1 MALTAGDVRGLF
13 AYDRW
18 ATRQVLGVLDGVDES
33 LWGATGVVGERGL
46 GSILVHML
54 GAHQRWRTGI
64 SEEGEEED
72 GAIPRPEKEPLPDA
86 ATMVAWW
93 EAEFVEMDAFLAR
106 LTDAFLAYVHNG
118 IAVWQ
123 MLAHL
128 MNHGT
133 QHRSEAA
140 LLLTQAGRSPG
151 ELDLIVYLEEVV
163 PSLSMQPGGASA
175 AASVPIAAAE

>member
-1 MALTAGDVRGLF
+1 MALTADDVRGLF

-18 ATRQVLGVLDGVDES
+18 ATRQVLRVLDGVDES

-64 SEEGEEED
+64 SAEGEEED
-72 GAIPRPEKEPLPDA
+72 GSIPRPEKEPLPDPG
-86 ATMVAWW
+86 TLVAWW
-93 EAEFVEMDAFLAR
+93 EAEFVEMDGFLGA
-106 LTDAFLAYVHNG
+106 LTDGGVAYVHEG

-123 MLAHL
+123 MLTHL

-140 LLLTQAGRSPG
+140 LLLTQLGRSPG
-151 ELDLIVYLEEVV
+151 ELDLIVYLEEVL
-163 PSLSMQPGGASA
+163 PGLAGQPADLPAGAE
-175 AASVPIAAAE
+175 VG

>member
-1 MALTAGDVRGLF
+1 MPLTATDVRGLF

-18 ATRQVLGVLDGVDES
+18 ATRQVLATLDGIGEG
-33 LWGATGVVGERGL
+33 LWRGTGVVGDRGL

-54 GAHQRWRTGI
+54 GAHQRWRIGI
-64 SEEGEEED
+64 GAEGDAD
-72 GAIPRPEKEPLPDA
+72 GPRPEDEPLPDA
-86 ATMVAWW
+86 RSLVARW
-93 EAEFVEMDAFLAR
+93 ETEFAAMDPFLEA
-106 LTDAFLAYVHNG
+106 LSDGMLAHVHEG
-118 IAVWQ
+118 VAIWQ

-128 MNHGT
+128 VNHGT

-163 PSLSMQPGGASA
+163 PSL
-175 AASVPIAAAE
+175 AASHAASTPGADRAGG

>member
-1 MALTAGDVRGLF
+1 MSLSAEDVRGLF

-18 ATRQVLGVLDGVDES
+18 ATRQVLARLDGVDHE
-33 LWGATGVVGERGL
+33 LWGGEGVVGDRGL

-64 SEEGEEED
+64 AEEGEEDEEE
-72 GAIPRPEKEPLPDA
+72 IPRPEREPLPSPS
-86 ATMVAWW
+86 TLVAWW
-93 EAEFVEMDAFLAR
+93 EAEFVSMDGFLAAV
-106 LTDAFLAYVHNG
+106 TDGLLAYVHDG

-128 MNHGT
+128 VNHGT

-151 ELDLIVYLEEVV
+151 ELDLIVYLEEVL
-163 PSLSMQPGGASA
+163 PALAQAPAPPAG
-175 AASVPIAAAE
+175 

>member
-1 MALTAGDVRGLF
+1 MRSLF

-18 ATRQVLGVLDGVDES
+18 ATRQLLAQLDGVDDA

-54 GAHQRWRTGI
+54 GAHQRWRIAI
-64 SEEGEEED
+64 SQEGD
-72 GAIPRPEKEPLPDA
+72 GERPEPEKESLPDA
-86 ATMVAWW
+86 ASLVDRW
-93 EAEFVEMDAFLAR
+93 EAEFTAMADFLPS
-106 LTDAFLAYVHNG
+106 LSDGMLAYVHEG
-118 IAVWQ
+118 IAIWQ

-128 MNHGT
+128 VNHGT
-133 QHRSEAA
+133 QHRSESA

-163 PSLSMQPGGASA
+163 PTLGRPAIEPASK
-175 AASVPIAAAE
+175 

>member
-1 MALTAGDVRGLF
+1 MSLTADDVRGLF
-13 AYDRW
+13 EYDRW
-18 ATRQVLGVLDGVDES
+18 ATRQVLGLLDGIDES
-33 LWGATGVVGERGL
+33 LWGATGIVGERGL

-64 SEEGEEED
+64 SAEGEED
-72 GAIPRPEKEPLPDA
+72 GPTPRPEKEPLPDP
-86 ATMVAWW
+86 TTLVAWW
-93 EAEFVEMDAFLAR
+93 EAEFVEMDGFLAG
-106 LTDAFLAYVHNG
+106 LTDGGLAYIHEG

-128 MNHGT
+128 VNHGT

-151 ELDLIVYLEEVV
+151 ELDLIVYLEDVV
-163 PSLSMQPGGASA
+163 PSLGQPA
-175 AASVPIAAAE
+175 APGTGV

>member
-1 MALTAGDVRGLF
+1 MNASDMRSLF

-18 ATRQVLGVLDGVDES
+18 ATRQVLAQLDGIDDA
-33 LWGATGVVGERGL
+33 LWGSTGVVGERGL

-54 GAHQRWRTGI
+54 GAHQRWRIAI
-64 SEEGEEED
+64 SQEGEGE
-72 GAIPRPEKEPLPDA
+72 RPEPESEPLPDPA
-86 ATMVAWW
+86 SLVGRWQ
-93 EAEFVEMDAFLAR
+93 AELGAMDEFLPR
-106 LTDAFLAYVHNG
+106 LSDGMLAYVHEG
-118 IAVWQ
+118 IAIWQ

-128 MNHGT
+128 VNHGT

-163 PSLSMQPGGASA
+163 PTLEQPATEPA
-175 AASVPIAAAE
+175 TEPASV

>member
-1 MALTAGDVRGLF
+1 
-13 AYDRW
+13 
-18 ATRQVLGVLDGVDES
+18 
-33 LWGATGVVGERGL
+33 VVGERGL

-64 SEEGEEED
+64 ADEGEETDED
-72 GAIPRPEKEPLPDA
+72 VPRPERKPLPTP
-86 ATMVAWW
+86 ATAVVWW
-93 EAEFVEMDAFLAR
+93 EAEFREMDGFLAA
-106 LTDAFLAYVHNG
+106 LTDGMLAYVHNG

-128 MNHGT
+128 VNHGT

-151 ELDLIVYLEEVV
+151 ELDLIVYLEEV
-163 PSLSMQPGGASA
+163 LPGLTMTTAAGA
-175 AASVPIAAAE
+175 

>member
-1 MALTAGDVRGLF
+1 MNADDMRTHL

-18 ATRQVLGVLDGVDES
+18 ATRQVLAQLDGVDAAI
-33 LWGATGVVGERGL
+33 WGATGVVGERGL

-54 GAHQRWRTGI
+54 GAHQRWRIAI
-64 SEEGEEED
+64 SQEGDGERPAPED
-72 GAIPRPEKEPLPDA
+72 EPLPDA
-86 ATMVAWW
+86 ASLVERW
-93 EAEFVEMDAFLAR
+93 EAEFAAMDGLLAN
-106 LTDAFLAYVHNG
+106 LSDGLLAYRHEG

-128 MNHGT
+128 VNHGT

-163 PSLSMQPGGASA
+163 PTLGQSPAAQAGA
-175 AASVPIAAAE
+175 

>member
-1 MALTAGDVRGLF
+1 MALTAEDVRGLF

-18 ATRQVLGVLDGVDES
+18 ATRQVLGALDGVDEL

-64 SEEGEEED
+64 SDEGEEE
-72 GAIPRPEKEPLPDA
+72 GPIPRPEQEPLPDA

-93 EAEFVEMDAFLAR
+93 DAEFVEMDVFLGG
-106 LTDAFLAYVHNG
+106 LTDGLLAYVHNG

-123 MLAHL
+123 MLVHL

-151 ELDLIVYLEEVV
+151 ELDLMNYAEDV
-163 PSLSMQPGGASA
+163 A
-175 AASVPIAAAE
+175 AGKLPEPAEAKP

>member
-1 MALTAGDVRGLF
+1 MALTAEDVRGLF

-18 ATRQVLGVLDGVDES
+18 ATRQVLAQLDGIDASES
-33 LWGATGVVGERGL
+33 LWGATGIVGERGL

-64 SEEGEEED
+64 AAEDEED
-72 GAIPRPEKEPLPDA
+72 DDDIPRPERKPLPA
-86 ATMVAWW
+86 PATLAAWW
-93 EAEFVEMDAFLAR
+93 EAEFLEMDGFLAW
-106 LTDAFLAYVHNG
+106 LTDDMLAYVHNG

-123 MLAHL
+123 MLTHL

-151 ELDLIVYLEEVV
+151 ELDLIVYLEDVLPTIV
-163 PSLSMQPGGASA
+163 RA
-175 AASVPIAAAE
+175 AGSVGS

>member
-1 MALTAGDVRGLF
+1 MSLTADDVRGLF

-18 ATRQVLGVLDGVDES
+18 ATRQVLGVLDGVDDS

-64 SEEGEEED
+64 ADEGEED
-72 GAIPRPEKEPLPDA
+72 GPIPRPEREPLPDPM
-86 ATMVAWW
+86 TMVVWW
-93 EAEFVEMDAFLAR
+93 EAEFVEMDGFLGE
-106 LTDAFLAYVHNG
+106 LTDGGLAYVHNG
-118 IAVWQ
+118 IAIWQ
-123 MLAHL
+123 MLTHL

-151 ELDLIVYLEEVV
+151 ELDLIVYLEEV
-163 PSLSMQPGGASA
+163 LPGLASPHAGATA
-175 AASVPIAAAE
+175 G

>member
-1 MALTAGDVRGLF
+1 MALTADDVRGLF

-18 ATRQVLGVLDGVDES
+18 ATRQVLGVLDGIDES
-33 LWGATGVVGERGL
+33 LWGATGVVGDRGL

-64 SEEGEEED
+64 ADEGDDD
-72 GAIPRPEKEPLPDA
+72 GPTPRPEAEPLPDA
-86 ATMVAWW
+86 TTLVEWW
-93 EAEFVEMDAFLAR
+93 EAEFVEMDGFLGG
-106 LTDAFLAYVHNG
+106 LTDGLLAYVHNG
-118 IAVWQ
+118 IGVWQ
-123 MLAHL
+123 MLTHL

-151 ELDLIVYLEEVV
+151 ELDLIVYLEDVL
-163 PSLSMQPGGASA
+163 PGLANQPADTMAGAG
-175 AASVPIAAAE
+175 

>member
-1 MALTAGDVRGLF
+1 MALTADDVRGLF

-18 ATRQVLGVLDGVDES
+18 ATRQVLAQLHDLDALDPE

-64 SEEGEEED
+64 ADEGDETEED
-72 GAIPRPEKEPLPDA
+72 VPRPERKPLPTP
-86 ATMVAWW
+86 ATAVAWW
-93 EAEFVEMDAFLAR
+93 EAEFLEMDGFLAA
-106 LTDAFLAYVHNG
+106 LTDGTLAYVHNG
-118 IAVWQ
+118 IGVWQ

-128 MNHGT
+128 LNHGT

-163 PSLSMQPGGASA
+163 PGLTTPA
-175 AASVPIAAAE
+175 AAGA